1 MTVTRGNSLTIL
13 KEDEKKS
20 LISCL
25 VLVLNICRLLVLSFS
40 HKNGRKQ

>member
-13 KEDEKKS
+13 KEDEKKP

-25 VLVLNICRLLVLSFS
+25 ELVLNISRLLVLSIS